1 MSLYVKGDLH
11 GNIIDALS
19 YRRNP
24 EVRQLKDDDV
34 LVMCGDI
41 GLGWFGADKE
51 YKYLLDFLAAK
62 PFKVVLVRGNHDNTD
77 VIRNHSVPSTGN
89 RDTVKLIT
97 GTLCNP
103 VYGDKIYDSIFW
115 VPDSAV
121 LNLCG
126 HRSLV
131 ISGASSHDIW
141 NLVSPHEKERIKR
154 LKHEHQFYRIIGKS
168 WWPDENINVPYA
180 FSLLNDYFRT
190 TGTYHA
196 YVENLPFV
204 GDGHKRVG
212 YFDYVFTHDCPAFM
226 CDVYAR
232 PGDLGRL
239 RPTDNEDFLELI
251 KDHIN
256 YRYFIHGHMHTFKRY
271 AVTEDDY
278 GKHEVVC
285 LYKDIFKLPDN
296 PRDSNFQDWEFI
308 CQTAQIV

>member
-19 YRRNP
+19 YGRNP
-24 EVRQLKDDDV
+24 EVRQLTEDDI
-34 LVMCGDI
+34 LVVCGDI
-41 GLGWFGADKE
+41 GIMWPGHEKE
-51 YKYLLDFLAAK
+51 GKYQLDWLNDK
-62 PFKVVLVRGNHDNTD
+62 PFKTLCVRGNHDPTPFW
-77 VIRNHSVPSTGN
+77 RNSVPSTGN

-103 VYGDKIYDSIFW
+103 VYGDKIYDSVFW
-115 VPDSAV
+115 VPDSVV

-154 LKHEHQFYRIIGKS
+154 LKHNHQFYRVIGKS
-168 WWPDENINVPYA
+168 WWPDENINIPYA

-190 TGTYHA
+190 TDTYHA
-196 YVENLPFV
+196 YVEDLPFA
-204 GDGHKRVG
+204 GDGKKRVG

-239 RPTDNEDFLELI
+239 RPTDNQDFLELI

-271 AVTEDDY
+271 AVIEDDY

-308 CQTAQIV
+308 CQTAQMV

>member
-19 YRRNP
+19 YGRNP
-24 EVRQLKDDDV
+24 EVRQLTEDDI
-34 LVMCGDI
+34 LVVCGDI
-41 GLGWFGADKE
+41 GIMWPGHEKE
-51 YKYLLDFLAAK
+51 GKYQLDWLNDK
-62 PFKVVLVRGNHDNTD
+62 PFKTLCVRGNHDPTPFW
-77 VIRNHSVPSTGN
+77 RNSVPSTGN

-103 VYGDKIYDSIFW
+103 VYGDKIYDSVFW
-115 VPDSAV
+115 VPDSVV

-154 LKHEHQFYRIIGKS
+154 LKHNHQFYRVIGKS
-168 WWPDENINVPYA
+168 WWPDENINIPYA

-190 TGTYHA
+190 TDTYHA
-196 YVENLPFV
+196 YVENLPFA
-204 GDGHKRVG
+204 GDGKKRVG

-239 RPTDNEDFLELI
+239 RPTDNQDFLELI

-271 AVTEDDY
+271 AVIEDDY

-308 CQTAQIV
+308 CQTAQMV

>member
-19 YRRNP
+19 YGRNP
-24 EVRQLKDDDV
+24 EVRQLTEDDI
-34 LVMCGDI
+34 LVVCGDI
-41 GLGWFGADKE
+41 GIMWPGHEKE
-51 YKYLLDFLAAK
+51 GKYQLDWLNDK
-62 PFKVVLVRGNHDNTD
+62 PFKTLCVRGNHDPTPFW
-77 VIRNHSVPSTGN
+77 RNSVPSTGN

-97 GTLCNP
+97 GMLCNP
-103 VYGDKIYDSIFW
+103 VYGDKIYDSVFW
-115 VPDSAV
+115 VPDSVV

-154 LKHEHQFYRIIGKS
+154 LKHNHQFYRVIGKS
-168 WWPDENINVPYA
+168 WWPDENINIPYA

-190 TGTYHA
+190 TDTYHA
-196 YVENLPFV
+196 YVEDLPFA
-204 GDGHKRVG
+204 GDGKKRVG

-239 RPTDNEDFLELI
+239 RPTDNQDFLELI

-271 AVTEDDY
+271 AVIEDDY

-308 CQTAQIV
+308 CQTAQMV

>member
-1 MSLYVKGDLH
+1 MSLYISGDMH
-11 GNIIDALS
+11 GQVLDKLS
-19 YRRNP
+19 YSRNP
-24 EVRQLKDDDV
+24 ELRQLTSEDV
-34 LVMCGDI
+34 LVICGDI
-41 GLGWFGADKE
+41 GIMWPGYEKE
-51 YKYLLDFLAAK
+51 GKYQLDWLNDK
-62 PFKVVLVRGNHDNTD
+62 PFKTLCVRGNHDPAPFW
-77 VIRNHSVPSTGN
+77 RNGVPSTGN
-89 RDTVKLIT
+89 RNTVKLIT

-103 VYGDKIYDSIFW
+103 VYDDKIYDSVFL

-154 LKHEHQFYRIIGKS
+154 LKRNHQFYRVIGKS
-168 WWPDENINVPYA
+168 WWPDENINIPYA

-190 TGTYHA
+190 TGTCHA

-204 GDGHKRVG
+204 GDGKRRVG
-212 YFDYVFTHDCPAFM
+212 CFDYVFTHDCPAFM
-226 CDVYAR
+226 CDIYAR

-239 RPTDNEDFLELI
+239 QPTDDEDFLELI

-278 GKHEVVC
+278 GKHEVIC

-296 PRDSNFQDWEFI
+296 PRDSNFQDWEFV
-308 CQTAQIV
+308 CTCAQPV